1 MSPANL
7 VGLWELLIHAIASR
21 NYFRPTLYQLRR
33 GIAVLKNFVASA
45 IILVMLPMAFA
56 DEGFEKVKR
65 AWQAIDSD
73 WDAGTANRFEAEFK
87 TVGGKSSFIR
97 FFESKGVGRLVEVTQ
112 LPAKRASEFGAELA
126 SVKRYIEN
134 TSEKINFSVTRPAG
148 SLTYVLKEGSVSDAE
163 EGVSPALIE
172 AYVANF
178 RSGNRPFGLPIE
190 TLEQFCTVSLLQLND
205 GKWDISFLFTGEFGT
220 FKVGDQIIV
229 SVDPARNCRIM
240 NGTRK
245 SVDEG
250 VGFSCYYDDS
260 GRINRLLCSFPNSAS
275 QEFNFGELPVDFIS
289 NDEFTLG
296 FYGISGVVFEK
307 KGSSRLI
314 YLMVAVITISCIIG
328 HFYFHRRNQ

>member
-1 MSPANL
+1 
-7 VGLWELLIHAIASR
+7 
-21 NYFRPTLYQLRR
+21 
-33 GIAVLKNFVASA
+33 
-45 IILVMLPMAFA
+45 MAFA

-65 AWQAIDSD
+65 AWQAVDRD

-112 LPAKRASEFGAELA
+112 LPAKKASEFGAELA
-126 SVKRYIEN
+126 SIKRYIDN

-148 SLTYVLKEGSVSDAE
+148 SLTYVLKDGSVSDAE

-205 GKWDISFLFTGEFGT
+205 EKWDISFRFTGEFDT

-275 QEFNFGELPVDFIS
+275 QEFNFSELPVDFIS
-289 NDEFTLG
+289 YDEFTLG

-314 YLMVAVITISCIIG
+314 YLIVAVIAISCIIG
-328 HFYFHRRNQ
+328 HFYFRRRNQ